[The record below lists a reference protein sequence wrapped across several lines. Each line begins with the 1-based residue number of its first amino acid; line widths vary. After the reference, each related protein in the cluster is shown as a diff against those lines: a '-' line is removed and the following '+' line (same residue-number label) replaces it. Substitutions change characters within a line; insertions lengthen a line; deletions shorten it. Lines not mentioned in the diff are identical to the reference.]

1 MSNPSAEHFSS
12 LNYLWGYLRNTSELG
27 LFYNLNPSSSKEQS
41 TALEP
46 EDLSKFINLL
56 GSTDADWGG
65 DFTSRRS
72 TSGYVFLL
80 NKDKN
85 NSAIAW
91 LSKLQNTVALS
102 SAEAE
107 FMAYKE
113 AIKQNIYL
121 NLFIKE
127 INTIFP
133 VFNKTNIVYT
143 DSQSA
148 IELTKN
154 PTYHARTKHVD
165 IRYYFVREKVENEEI
180 KFIYQPTATLLAD
193 NLTKAVSIQK
203 TKEFIAEVNLL
214 AKESLEL

>member
-1 MSNPSAEHFSS
+1 M
-12 LNYLWGYLRNTSELG
+12 RNTRELG
-27 LFYNLNPSSSKEQS
+27 LYYNLNPSNVKEQS

-46 EDLSKFINLL
+46 KDLSKSINLF
-56 GSTDADWGG
+56 GSTEADWGG
-65 DFTSRRS
+65 DYTSRRS

-80 NKDKN
+80 NSNKN

-91 LSKLQNTVALS
+91 LSKLQKTVALS

-113 AIKQNIYL
+113 AIKQSIYL

-127 INTIFP
+127 IDTIFP

-148 IELTKN
+148 IELAKN

-165 IRYYFVREKVENEEI
+165 IRYYFVREKVENKEI
-180 KFIYQPTATLLAD
+180 EFVYQPTATLLAD
-193 NLTKAVSIQK
+193 NFTKAVSIQK
-203 TKEFIAEVNLL
+203 TKDFIAEANLL
-214 AKESLEL
+214 AKSRLEL